1 MCNNLEPGIMY
12 KVTKTSSDGRIEAGN
27 LVEVIGYEG
36 SSLAIIA
43 MPPDVHGTILPKQEW
58 QKLQTC
64 DFEAEIWEDNNI
76 LSDIKS
82 NIKKELDI
90 DKLITYYTQSAMYVS
105 SNDMHTAIKNLQ
117 IAQWLKELKS
127 LRKAVQISGNDQ

>member
-12 KVTKTSSDGRIEAGN
+12 KVTNPSSDGRIEAGN
-27 LVEVIGYEG
+27 LVEAIEYED
-36 SSLAIIA
+36 SLAVMA

-64 DFEAEIWEDNNI
+64 DFEAEIWENNSI

-127 LRKAVQISGNDQ
+127 LRKAVQISGNDW

>member
-1 MCNNLEPGIMY
+1 MCNDLEPGIMY
-12 KVTKTSSDGRIEAGN
+12 KVIKPSSDGRIEAGN
-27 LVEVIGYEG
+27 LVEAIEYED
-36 SSLAIIA
+36 SLAVMA
-43 MPPDVHGTILPKQEW
+43 MPPDTYGKILPKQEW

-90 DKLITYYTQSAMYVS
+90 DKFITYYTQSAMYVS
-105 SNDMHTAIKNLQ
+105 SSDMHTAIKNLQ

-127 LRKAVQISGNDQ
+127 LRKAVQISGNDW